1 MVKISLVELEQV
13 LPIRQ
18 HVLWP
23 DLPIESSLVE
33 GDNGAIHI
41 GASVGN
47 KLVCVAS
54 IFIDGN
60 QGRLRKFATLPD
72 YQGQGIGSQVI
83 EFVLNM
89 LERQNIEVF
98 WCDARESALD
108 FYKRFGMV
116 IEGDIFYKK
125 GVAYKKASLVLSTLR
140 YE

>member
-1 MVKISLVELEQV
+1 
-13 LPIRQ
+13 
-18 HVLWP
+18 
-23 DLPIESSLVE
+23 
-33 GDNGAIHI
+33 
-41 GASVGN
+41 
-47 KLVCVAS
+47 LVCVAS